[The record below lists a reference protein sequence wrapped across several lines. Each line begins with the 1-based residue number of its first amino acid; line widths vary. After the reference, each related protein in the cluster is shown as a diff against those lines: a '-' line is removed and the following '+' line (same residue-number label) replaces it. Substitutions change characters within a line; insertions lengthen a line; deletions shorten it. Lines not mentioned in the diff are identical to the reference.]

1 MKLLRILILG
11 SMVAAG
17 APAQASDGDD
27 DWKIFG
33 GILSLVQS
41 FVRIAASTDDP
52 RAMQDG
58 VDALLSGRNGEANRI
73 AGDLMNEMFE
83 DMPAQ
88 YRGTISALAR
98 DVMTIARRENAKAA
112 MQGESIAPERLI
124 QAPGYERALSARR
137 DLTAMGLS
145 YHETSQFLD
154 AVRRDDALAVEL
166 FVYGR
171 GVNVA
176 AKGTDGRTAID
187 IARRNG
193 NRQILALLGAPAATK

>member
-1 MKLLRILILG
+1 MKLVRILVLG
-11 SMVAAG
+11 SLVTGAVAA
-17 APAQASDGDD
+17 PAFASDGDD
-27 DWKIFG
+27 DWKMFG

-41 FVRIAASTDDP
+41 FVRIAASSDDP

-112 MQGESIAPERLI
+112 MQGESIAPERAI
-124 QAPGYERALSARR
+124 QARK

-171 GVNVA
+171 GVNLA
-176 AKGTDGRTAID
+176 AKDASGRTAID
-187 IARRNG
+187 IAKRNG
-193 NRQILALLGAPAATK
+193 NRQILALLGGKP